1 MAISWYNV
9 QIFDAIPG
17 DCRAPLGFA
26 IFTGLTRPD
35 ERKYLTVEDG
45 VPDIPSAARRQFGI
59 RENLPT
65 EVKFSRRVVGDA
77 DPYGFVL
84 S

>member
-9 QIFDAIPG
+9 QFLDAVPG

-26 IFTGLTRPD
+26 ILTGLTRPD
-35 ERKYLTVEDG
+35 ERKYLTVGDG
-45 VPDIPSAARRQFGI
+45 VPDIPTAERQFGI
-59 RENLPT
+59 WKNRPI
-65 EVKFSRRVVGDA
+65 EVKFSRQVVGDA